1 MHRAKLEVMFPNR
14 TIMQDD
20 TQAFVNFEH
29 PTTRYEVTLEMIEGL
44 TAQPQPETAWLRRR
58 LQGPMP

>member
-1 MHRAKLEVMFPNR
+1 
-14 TIMQDD
+14 MQDD